1 MSIDWLMGK
10 QHGYSYNIILFS
22 QKGNEVL
29 IHGWMAMIYIYV
41 NESLTQKAMY
51 SIIPFI

>member
-10 QHGYSYNIILFS
+10 QNVYSYNIILFS

-29 IHGWMAMIYIYV
+29 MHAWMAMIYIYV
-41 NESLTQKAMY
+41 SESQTQ
-51 SIIPFI
+51 